1 MASSTIFR
9 NFNQPDGNRS
19 LLLITKDIAEGKYKD
34 HISPIRMA
42 IGMGKADSVDRLKK
56 ELPAFTPSGIF
67 EGGRKMEFLKMYSGF
82 VYLDFD
88 KLTPDELAKAK
99 SQVKELPTTFAC
111 FTSPSGNGLK
121 VFIEVDNSV
130 EHHSIAYKQVQ
141 EHYEQVLGIEADPKC
156 KDITR
161 LCFVSDDPE
170 TYRNIQNK
178 KFKVQLPPEAITIQ
192 EPKPIQKRPSQQ
204 VENNPFLEQQFE
216 DCIDFTEKK
225 SSYVEGNR
233 NNFVYQL
240 ACNCNRKG
248 IPFDDTLFLIKIKYD
263 LKDFE
268 INASV
273 KSAYNHNATQF
284 GEYKT
289 MKPRAKVNEENNTDY
304 LKATPT
310 YNDDIFEALP
320 DILRNGAAAFTQKRE
335 RDVFLTG
342 ALSILSGCLPNVAG
356 EYARETVYPNLF
368 AFIIAP
374 AASGKGALK
383 FAKKLG
389 DKHQDHLLECNKVA
403 KEQYDIDAAEF
414 KAAQRDRKKGEP
426 VNTEE
431 PEKPPFKVAF
441 IPANS
446 SYAKILQHI
455 QQNEGTGIICE
466 TEADSMGNV
475 MKQEWGGY
483 SDMLRKAFH
492 HETISLSRK
501 TNDEY
506 ISIKEP
512 KISIALSG
520 TPGQVSN
527 LITSA
532 EDGLFSRFI
541 FYAFKVE
548 QLWCDVSPYGNP
560 INLNQH
566 FNALSE
572 QTFQMIQF
580 FEQSP
585 TDIKLSPDQWN
596 MINQIGQKWL
606 TEITLFTSDEAGSV
620 AKRLGIIL
628 YRLAMIFTALRKFE
642 NGEATREVL
651 CTGEDFEIALNI
663 ANTFVDHSV
672 LMFNN
677 LPKQDSMGPF
687 KGANNKRDFFEAL
700 PPQFKRDEAILLGQ
714 SHNLK
719 PRTIDNLLKDLCGK
733 GLLAKPEYG
742 HYQRVATT

>member
-1 MASSTIFR
+1 MASSTIFK
-9 NFNQPDGNRS
+9 NFNQPIENKS

-34 HISPIRMA
+34 LIDPIRMA
-42 IGMGKADSVDRLKK
+42 LRMGKPDRVDKFKR
-56 ELPAFTPSGIF
+56 ELPAFTPSGTF
-67 EGGRKMEFLKMYSGF
+67 EGGRKMEYLKMYSGF
-82 VYLDFD
+82 IHLDFD

-99 SQVKELPTTFAC
+99 SQVCEMPTTFAC
-111 FTSPSGNGLK
+111 FTSPSGNGFK
-121 VFIEVDNSV
+121 VFIEVDTTA

-141 EHYEQVLGIEADPKC
+141 EHYEKVLGIEADPKC

-161 LCFVSDDPE
+161 LCFVSYDTE
-170 TYRNIQNK
+170 TYRNIQNE
-178 KFKVQLPPEAITIQ
+178 KFKVQLPPDTLLVDASPPTK
-192 EPKPIQKRPSQQ
+192 PKPPQQ
-204 VENNPFLEQQFE
+204 DENNPFIEIQFD
-216 DCIDFTEKK
+216 DCVAFTENKI
-225 SSYVEGNR
+225 SYLEGSR
-233 NNFVYQL
+233 NNFIYAL

-248 IPFDDTLFLIKIKYD
+248 IPYDDALMMIRNRYD
-263 LKDFE
+263 LKEFE

-284 GEYKT
+284 GSYKT
-289 MKPRAKVNEENNTDY
+289 VMPKKENSTENDTDY
-304 LKATPT
+304 LKSTPT
-310 YNDDIFEALP
+310 YNDEIFDVLP
-320 DILRNGAAAFTQKRE
+320 EILRQGAEAFTDIRE

-342 ALSILSGCLPNVAG
+342 ALAILSGCLPNVSG
-356 EYARETVYPNLF
+356 EYSRETVYPNLF
-368 AFIIAP
+368 AFVIAP

-389 DKHQDHLLECNKVA
+389 DKHQDFLIETNKA
-403 KEQYDIDAAEF
+403 AQQQYDAEMADF
-414 KAAQRDRKKGEP
+414 KAIQRDRKKGET
-426 VNTEE
+426 VDTEE

-475 MKQEWGGY
+475 LKHEWGGY

-527 LITSA
+527 LISSA

-548 QLWCDVSPYGNP
+548 QLWRDVSPYGNT
-560 INLNQH
+560 INLNEH

-572 QTFQMIQF
+572 HTFQMIQF

-585 TDIKLSPDQWN
+585 TLIILSPDQWQALN
-596 MINQIGQKWL
+596 NVGQKWL

-642 NGEATREVL
+642 NGEATKEVM
-651 CTGEDFEIALNI
+651 CTDEDFEIALNI
-663 ANTFVDHSV
+663 ANTFIEHSK

-677 LPKQDSMGPF
+677 LPKQETQLPF
-687 KGANNKRDFFEAL
+687 KGANKQEFFQAL
-700 PPQFKRDEAILLGQ
+700 PTEFKREEAITIAQ
-714 SHNLK
+714 KYSIK
-719 PRTIDNLLKDLCGK
+719 PRTADNLLKKLVEQGFLTQPD
-733 GLLAKPEYG
+733 YG
-742 HYQRVATT
+742 IYMKSS

>member
-1 MASSTIFR
+1 MASSTIFQ
-9 NFNQPDGNRS
+9 NFNQPVRS
-19 LLLITKDIAEGKYKD
+19 KALLLIIKDIIEGKYKD
-34 HISPIRMA
+34 QINTIRQYKKQ
-42 IGMGKADSVDRLKK
+42 GDKDKVDQLKK
-56 ELPAFTPSGIF
+56 QLPAFTPSGIF
-67 EGGRKMEFLKMYSGF
+67 EGGRKMEYLKMYSGF
-82 VYLDFD
+82 VHLDFD
-88 KLTPDELAKAK
+88 KLNPEELAKAK
-99 SQVKELPTTFAC
+99 SQVQELPTTFAC

-121 VFIEVDNSV
+121 IFVEVNTRV
-130 EHHSIAYKQVQ
+130 EHHETAYKQAQ
-141 EHYEQVLGIEADPKC
+141 SYYENALGLKADPKC

-170 TYRNIQNK
+170 GYKNIQNK
-178 KFKVQLPPEAITIQ
+178 KFEVQIPETLQTIKLEPVKQESTPQQTDNAIYATLFD
-192 EPKPIQKRPSQQ
+192 E
-204 VENNPFLEQQFE
+204 
-216 DCIDFTEKK
+216 CISFTENQ
-225 SSYVEGNR
+225 SAYVDGNR
-233 NNFVYQL
+233 NNFIYQL
-240 ACNCNRKG
+240 ACNCNRRA
-248 IPFDDTLFLIKIKYD
+248 IPFDNTLQLIQNRYD
-263 LKDFE
+263 LNQQE
-268 INASV
+268 ITASV
-273 KSAYNHNATQF
+273 KSAYNHNSTQF
-284 GEYKT
+284 GQFANHPKS
-289 MKPRAKVNEENNTDY
+289 ENPDTPDY
-304 LKATPT
+304 LKSTPT
-310 YNDDIFEALP
+310 FDNALFDELP
-320 DILRNGAAAFTQKRE
+320 DILKEGTRAFTDIRE

-342 ALSILSGCLPNVAG
+342 ALAILSGCLPNVVG
-356 EYARETVYPNLF
+356 KYARETVYPNLF

-389 DKHQDHLLECNKVA
+389 DKHQDFLLECHQTA
-403 KEQYDIDAAEF
+403 KQQYEVGLAEF

-431 PEKPPFKVAF
+431 PEKPPFKIAF

-527 LITSA
+527 LIASA

-560 INLNQH
+560 INLNDH

-596 MINQIGQKWL
+596 TINQIGQKWL
-606 TEITLFTSDEAGSV
+606 TEITLFTSDEAGSI

-628 YRLAMIFTALRKFE
+628 YRLAMIFTALRKYE

-651 CTGEDFEIALNI
+651 CTDEDFEIALNI

-677 LPKQDSMGPF
+677 LPKQESFGPF
-687 KGANNKRDFFEAL
+687 KGANNKKKFFEAL
-700 PPQFKRDEAILLGQ
+700 PQKFKREEAVAMGEKY
-714 SHNLK
+714 NLK
-719 PRTIDNLLKDLCGK
+719 VRSIDNLLKDLCSK
-733 GLLAKPEYG
+733 GILTKPEYG
-742 HYQRVATT
+742 LYEKVRL